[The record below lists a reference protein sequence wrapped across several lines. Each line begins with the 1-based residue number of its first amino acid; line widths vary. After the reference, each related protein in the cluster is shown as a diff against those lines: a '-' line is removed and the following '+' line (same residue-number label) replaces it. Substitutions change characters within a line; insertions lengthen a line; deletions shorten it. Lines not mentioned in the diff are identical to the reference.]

1 MLICV
6 DDFSNYIMV
15 KLLKDNC
22 ASTVHT
28 VMVWLIQR
36 EGHIPIV
43 ISCDQG
49 SEFKNKLFDHPKTNG
64 FQVQFMIDQR
74 KAVYAEHA
82 IGTIQRSLEQYFLL
96 WPTNDLPTAVQWV
109 VQSHNNAPSR
119 HNPLLQD
126 GQYASPLDV
135 VEDLII
141 STKMERILHNRHLNQ
156 YSMNIEKTNTIHT
169 EI

>member
-28 VMVWLIQR
+28 VMVRLIQR

-43 ISCDQG
+43 VSCDQG

-74 KAVYAEHA
+74 KAVYGEHA

-96 WPTNDLPTAVQWV
+96 
-109 VQSHNNAPSR
+109 
-119 HNPLLQD
+119 
-126 GQYASPLDV
+126 
-135 VEDLII
+135 
-141 STKMERILHNRHLNQ
+141 
-156 YSMNIEKTNTIHT
+156 
-169 EI
+169 